1 MEIVDPC
8 EKTIVQNNRLIP
20 ATYPQESCSRRRAP
34 YVLAPGD
41 VCGGVSAGPQLR
53 VSIPGGGCCP
63 AHVESQRPPDVS
75 EEGSQLE
82 LEAPG

>member
-41 VCGGVSAGPQLR
+41 VCGGGERWAPASSFHPRGR
-53 VSIPGGGCCP
+53 VLPRPRGEPAATRCVRGGKP
-63 AHVESQRPPDVS
+63 VRA
-75 EEGSQLE
+75 
-82 LEAPG
+82 